1 MKKNTVEKLLRW
13 ILIIFQGAAFFAVW
27 ENFINHEL
35 SKAYLYK
42 GSAFMV
48 ASFMVAVY
56 FSYKALDGLR
66 IGINSHY
73 ALLVSHFIS
82 DFISSVMMIVLLIIA
97 FRGSSVKFMSRN
109 FILIL
114 GASGIVSIIWIFA
127 GKLILSKKEGRRCIL
142 FYTESDPEHLRKKFD
157 ERKDQ
162 FTVVKTVKVENIEEI
177 EKEITDDVDSAIIA
191 YMPSNMRNELLKICF
206 RNDKSVV
213 MVPKV
218 SDVLVRGASELNV
231 LDGPLFVVE
240 SASSHNLQPV
250 VKRAFDVCFAVIC
263 LIITSPIFLATAIA
277 IKLEDHGPVFYKQAR
292 CTLGGREFEIYKFRS
307 MIVDAEKNNKAV
319 LASKNDSRI
328 TKVGNF
334 IRATRIDELPQLI
347 NIFRGDMSVVGP
359 RPERKVLIEQYSDI
373 IESFPYRMKVK
384 AGLTGYA
391 QLMGKYNS
399 NPYNKL
405 LFDLMYVQKFSLLLD
420 VRLILLTLKIVFMKE
435 STEGVDEEFD
445 AFVEEF
451 NRTREKNS
459 KEG

>member
-13 ILIIFQGAAFFAVW
+13 LFVVLQGAAFFAVW
-27 ENFINHEL
+27 EKFINHEL
-35 SKAYLYK
+35 PKAYLYK

-48 ASFMVAVY
+48 AFFMVAVY
-56 FSYKALDGLR
+56 MICKALDGLR
-66 IGINSHY
+66 ISVNSHY
-73 ALLVSHFIS
+73 ALLVSHFIA
-82 DFISSVMMIVLLIIA
+82 DAISAVAMTVLLIIA
-97 FRGSSVKFMSRN
+97 FRGFFLNFMVRI
-109 FILIL
+109 FILIF
-114 GASGIVSIIWIFA
+114 GASFIVSVIWIFA
-127 GKLILSKKEGRRCIL
+127 GKLILSKKEGRKCIL
-142 FYTESDPEHLRKKFD
+142 FYTNENPERLKNKF
-157 ERKDQ
+157 EQRKDQ
-162 FTVVKTVKVENIEEI
+162 FVVVKSVKVESVEEA
-177 EKEITDDVDSAIIA
+177 EKELTDDVDSAIIA
-191 YMPSNMRNELLKICF
+191 YIPSGMRNDLLKACF
-206 RNDKSVV
+206 RKDKSVV

-240 SASSHNLQPV
+240 SASSHTLQPV
-250 VKRAFDVCFAVIC
+250 VKRIFDVAFSAFC
-263 LIITSPIFLATAIA
+263 LVITSPIFLITAIA
-277 IKLEDHGPVFYKQAR
+277 IKLEDRGPVFYKQAR
-292 CTLGGREFEIYKFRS
+292 CTLDGREFEIYKFRS

-328 TKVGNF
+328 TKVGSF

-347 NIFRGDMSVVGP
+347 NIFKGDMSVVGP
-359 RPERKVLIEQYSDI
+359 RPERKVLIDQYSDI

-435 STEGVDEEFD
+435 STEGVDEEFE
-445 AFVEEF
+445 AFMEAF
-451 NRTREKNS
+451 NKTKDKDT

>member
-13 ILIIFQGAAFFAVW
+13 MFIILQGAAFFAVW
-27 ENFINHEL
+27 EKFINHEL

-48 ASFMVAVY
+48 AFFMITVY
-56 FSYKALDGLR
+56 FVYKSLDGLR
-66 IGINSHY
+66 IGVNNHY
-73 ALLVSHFIS
+73 ALFVSHFIS
-82 DFISSVMMIVLLIIA
+82 GIICSVMMTLILIIA
-97 FRGSSVKFMSRN
+97 FRGFFLKFMFRI
-109 FILIL
+109 FLLVL
-114 GASGIVSIIWIFA
+114 GASYIVSAIWIFA
-127 GKLILSKKEGRRCIL
+127 GKLILSKNRGRKCIL
-142 FYTESDPEHLRKKFD
+142 FYTNDDPEYLKNKF
-157 ERKDQ
+157 EQRKDQ
-162 FTVVKTVKVENIEEI
+162 FTVVKSVKVENIDDV

-191 YMPSNMRNELLKICF
+191 YMPSNIRNEMLKICF
-206 RNDKSVV
+206 RKDKGVV
-213 MVPKV
+213 LIPKV

-240 SASSHNLQPV
+240 SASAHNIQPV
-250 VKRAFDVCFAVIC
+250 VKRLFDVAFAALG
-263 LIITSPIFLATAIA
+263 LIITSPVFLATALA

-292 CTLGGREFEIYKFRS
+292 CTLGGREFDIYKFRS

-347 NIFRGDMSVVGP
+347 NILKGDMSVVGP
-359 RPERKVLIEQYSDI
+359 RPERKVLIDKYSDI

-420 VRLILLTLKIVFMKE
+420 IRLILLTLKIVFMKE
-435 STEGVDEEFD
+435 STEGVDEEFE
-445 AFVEEF
+445 AFVEAF
-451 NRTREKNS
+451 NRTKENNS